1 MASWGQAGRHRPH
14 RVHAASTMRT
24 CGPSTAT
31 ASAGHTRT
39 HARQATH
46 LSGSILKSTDST
58 AGALRR
64 GHRRGEQGVVT
75 WARIGP
81 LSNHTIAYSLSLRY
95 SVRSPIPRTSAA
107 LRRFSLLS
115 RRAGSVAPRPP
126 SALLLPPRGTT
137 PPVLLPPRSPP
148 PPPP

>member
-64 GHRRGEQGVVT
+64 GHRRGDRKSTRLNSSHPSISYAVFCLKKKKNQYYT
-75 WARIGP
+75 DQ
-81 LSNHTIAYSLSLRY
+81 HTANN
-95 SVRSPIPRTSAA
+95 
-107 LRRFSLLS
+107 
-115 RRAGSVAPRPP
+115 
-126 SALLLPPRGTT
+126 TT
-137 PPVLLPPRSPP
+137 QHAI
-148 PPPP
+148 